1 MQEQRR
7 EASSIMRMSGVSLI
21 ATTALII
28 MSGLPGCAPPA
39 DDEAAVQGVVV
50 EIMDA
55 TVGSLERTI
64 QLSGDV
70 IAGRSVRLFGQ
81 IPDRLTSVLVDVGDR
96 VREGQV
102 LARIRDESVQAGVD
116 QMEANLRAVQATL
129 ANLRIEYE
137 RTRRLH
143 EAGAVAN
150 QTLEGMKT
158 QLEATEAQEEQ
169 LQAGLNGAL
178 ASSQNATITAPFDG
192 VIGERNLEAGDLAG
206 PGFPV
211 FRIVNMRTVRVVAE
225 ISQERLGQIQ
235 LGIPARVRVSSWPG
249 DVFEGEIINI
259 APILDPLTRMTRIE
273 VGLDNENGRLKA
285 GMFAEVELVVATVD
299 EVVVIPIDALIDEFR
314 YVTNAPLI
322 SAGGNQSGVSDLTM
336 AQVYI
341 ADGNTARLRD
351 VRVGV
356 IGEDMAQITE
366 GITVGE
372 QVITTGKYQISNGA
386 PIRFRNDDSGM
397 GEGGN
402 R

>member
-1 MQEQRR
+1 MREQTR
-7 EASSIMRMSGVSLI
+7 EESLIMRKLGASLI
-21 ATTALII
+21 ATTALFI
-28 MSGLPGCAPPA
+28 MIGLPGCAPPA
-39 DDEAAVQGVVV
+39 DDEVAVQGVVV
-50 EIMDA
+50 ETMEA

-64 QLSGDV
+64 KLSGDV

-96 VREGQV
+96 VRQGQV
-102 LARIRDESVQAGVD
+102 LARIRDESVQAGVA
-116 QMEANLRAVQATL
+116 QIEANLRAVQATL

-150 QTLEGMKT
+150 QTLEGLQA
-158 QLEATEAQEEQ
+158 QLEAAEAQEEQ
-169 LQAGLNGAL
+169 LQAGLTGAL

-211 FRIVNMRTVRVVAE
+211 FRIVNMSTVKVVAE
-225 ISQERLGQIQ
+225 ISQERLGQIL

-249 DVFEGEIINI
+249 EVFEGVIINI
-259 APILDPLTRMTRIE
+259 APVLNPLTRMTRIE
-273 VGLDNENGRLKA
+273 IGLENEDGRLKA
-285 GMFAEVELVVATVD
+285 GMFAEVELIVATVN
-299 EVVVIPIDALIDEFR
+299 EVVVVPIDALIDEFR

-322 SAGGNQSGVSDLTM
+322 SAGGNQAGVSDLSM

-366 GITVGE
+366 GISV
-372 QVITTGKYQISNGA
+372 
-386 PIRFRNDDSGM
+386 
-397 GEGGN
+397 
-402 R
+402 

>member
-1 MQEQRR
+1 MREQTR
-7 EASSIMRMSGVSLI
+7 EESLIMRKLGASLI
-21 ATTALII
+21 ATTALFI
-28 MSGLPGCAPPA
+28 MIGLPGCAPPA
-39 DDEAAVQGVVV
+39 DDEVAVQGVVV
-50 EIMDA
+50 ETMEA

-64 QLSGDV
+64 KLSGDV

-96 VREGQV
+96 VRQGQV

-116 QMEANLRAVQATL
+116 QIEANLRAVQATL

-150 QTLEGMKT
+150 QTLEGLQA
-158 QLEATEAQEEQ
+158 QLEAAEAQEEQ
-169 LQAGLNGAL
+169 LQAGLTGAL
-178 ASSQNATITAPFDG
+178 ANSQNAIITAPFDG

-211 FRIVNMRTVRVVAE
+211 FRIVNMSTVKVVAE

-235 LGIPARVRVSSWPG
+235 LGIPVRVRVSSWPG
-249 DVFEGEIINI
+249 EVFEGEIINI
-259 APILDPLTRMTRIE
+259 APVLNPLTRMTRIE
-273 VGLDNENGRLKA
+273 VGLENEDGQLKA
-285 GMFAEVELVVATVD
+285 GMFAEVELIVATVD
-299 EVVVIPIDALIDEFR
+299 EVVVVPIDALIDEFR

-322 SAGGNQSGVSDLTM
+322 SAGGNQAGVSDLSM

-341 ADGNTARLRD
+341 ADGNTASLRD

-366 GITVGE
+366 GISVGE
-372 QVITTGKYQISNGA
+372 QVITTGKYQISNGV
-386 PIRFRNDDSGM
+386 PIRIRNGVSGM
-397 GEGGN
+397 EEGGD